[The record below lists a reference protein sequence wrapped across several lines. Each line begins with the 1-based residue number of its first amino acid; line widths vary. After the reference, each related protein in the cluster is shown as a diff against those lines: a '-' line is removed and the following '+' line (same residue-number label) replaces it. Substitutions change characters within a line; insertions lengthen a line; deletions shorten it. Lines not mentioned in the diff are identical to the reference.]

1 MQITATSWLLYQL
14 TNSAFQLGLN
24 GIFRAI
30 PSVAFALF
38 GGTLADRW
46 NRRRLMLT
54 TQVTLMLLAFLLGL
68 LVQTGRVAL
77 WHIYALTLV
86 SAIVGG
92 VDAPARQSLF
102 PSLVPSSVLPN
113 AIALNSLLF
122 KGTVIIGPALAGI
135 TITLIGTDGA
145 FYANAASFLA
155 VVLALILMKTPM
167 AKPSLRKRFLADLQE
182 GISYVVNQK
191 MLLGIMCMEAVSS
204 VFGLDQAM
212 LTIFARDVL
221 HEGAQGLGLLQ
232 SSRGLGAV
240 TGSLILI
247 FLGQPAAQGKLLLAS
262 AFLCAVSFALFGIS
276 NFFPL
281 SLFMLFLVG
290 ASDTIW
296 AATRN
301 TILQVQTAD
310 QMRGRVMGVFSVSN
324 RGLTPLGQVETGFV
338 VPVLGARETTLLG
351 GLIVALVTSITA
363 WKIPAIYRFLWRQEN
378 LAAAQSNPPDEKD
391 AMGLSTAPPPP
402 ERPPGSLS

>member
-1 MQITATSWLLYQL
+1 M
-14 TNSAFQLGLN
+14 
-24 GIFRAI
+24 
-30 PSVAFALF
+30 
-38 GGTLADRW
+38 
-46 NRRRLMLT
+46 
-54 TQVTLMLLAFLLGL
+54 
-68 LVQTGRVAL
+68 
-77 WHIYALTLV
+77 
-86 SAIVGG
+86 
-92 VDAPARQSLF
+92 DAPARQSLF